1 MNTVLTQLIAGIFKP
16 AAELI
21 DEIHT
26 STEEKIE
33 AKTRMLAVQ
42 ASIMDSA
49 LDYEQKTLQ
58 SRADIVNSEAKSEH
72 WVTATWRPIVMLVL
86 TGLVV
91 ARFMGFEASG
101 MSPGEYEK
109 LWTLIQLGIGG
120 YVGGRSVEKIV
131 KIVKAG

>member
-72 WVTATWRPIVMLVL
+72 WVMLVL

>member
-1 MNTVLTQLIAGIFKP
+1 
-16 AAELI
+16 
-21 DEIHT
+21 
-26 STEEKIE
+26 
-33 AKTRMLAVQ
+33 
-42 ASIMDSA
+42 
-49 LDYEQKTLQ
+49 
-58 SRADIVNSEAKSEH
+58 
-72 WVTATWRPIVMLVL
+72 MLVL

>member
-58 SRADIVNSEAKSEH
+58 FR
-72 WVTATWRPIVMLVL
+72 
-86 TGLVV
+86 G
-91 ARFMGFEASG
+91 
-101 MSPGEYEK
+101 
-109 LWTLIQLGIGG
+109 
-120 YVGGRSVEKIV
+120 
-131 KIVKAG
+131 

>member
-42 ASIMDSA
+42 ASIM
-49 LDYEQKTLQ
+49 
-58 SRADIVNSEAKSEH
+58 
-72 WVTATWRPIVMLVL
+72 
-86 TGLVV
+86 
-91 ARFMGFEASG
+91 EASG